1 MFKVRCRICGE
12 MMQLCPPRKNLR
24 ANLDMHLNSTKHL
37 KALEDFERNSGKR
50 SGGGIST
57 KCRGRPSVGSRS
69 SVGNQPDLH
78 GWFKHAPSTT
88 TSDSASVQTSD
99 SESLFSLLCWGFR
112 AHSVTYNNKVYDIRS
127 LLDDLRGGNNWVP
140 KPNTCAKFMYSGE
153 RVIISG
159 CFHHSLCSRISP
171 DRLGFTSLT
180 CHYCG
185 KVHQEDEFRK
195 RVTRESA
202 ATDKRGTRYAI
213 QGRRVDYLGNQ
224 ELIRHGRVVARKLKD
239 SKAML
244 WQTKAKITML
254 KRTKNLLKL
263 SATDSFNR
271 KEVLAFYND
280 ILSAHRTNA
289 FRGKP
294 TL

>member
-1 MFKVRCRICGE
+1 
-12 MMQLCPPRKNLR
+12 
-24 ANLDMHLNSTKHL
+24 
-37 KALEDFERNSGKR
+37 
-50 SGGGIST
+50 
-57 KCRGRPSVGSRS
+57 
-69 SVGNQPDLH
+69 
-78 GWFKHAPSTT
+78 
-88 TSDSASVQTSD
+88 
-99 SESLFSLLCWGFR
+99 
-112 AHSVTYNNKVYDIRS
+112 
-127 LLDDLRGGNNWVP
+127 
-140 KPNTCAKFMYSGE
+140 MYSGE